1 MVNLY
6 THPCYCHLNLDQVIF
21 FDHYTHFAEKL
32 CIVVIGFF
40 PRIWVLVKYKIYSLP
55 IEN

>member
-1 MVNLY
+1 MINLY